1 MKLDDLLKKLGKEM
15 DLPDLKLDANGGCVL
30 VFDGRLRIFIESA
43 PDMKRFYLYAV
54 LCQIP
59 TVDSERLALYDV
71 LMEGHLFGI
80 MSGGSTFGASPRF
93 GGVVLSRV
101 FDLDTITYPQFFDAL
116 ELFVNAY
123 ETWVRRLGGG
133 ALPPSTEEVDKL
145 MGKDK

>member
-1 MKLDDLLKKLGKEM
+1 MKLNDLLKKLGKEM
-15 DLPDLKLDANGGCVL
+15 ELSDLKLDANGGCVL

-43 PDMKRFYLYAV
+43 PDMKSFYLYAV

-59 TVDSERLALYDV
+59 AVDSERLALYDV

-80 MSGGSTFGASPRF
+80 MSGGATFGASPRF

-101 FDLDTITYPQFFDAL
+101 FDLNNITYSRFFDEL

-123 ETWVRRLGGG
+123 ETWVKRLGGG
-133 ALPPSTEEVDKL
+133 RLPPSTEEVDKQH
-145 MGKDK
+145 G